1 MNQDYLIFGLIAL
14 LAIGWYVWNKSK
26 NKSERE
32 KVEER
37 KPVSRT
43 MPAHKVENDKLVM
56 IEDAGEEDVKK
67 ILKDFCALYNIE
79 NCQAIMRLVKVSE
92 KKFAVTFP
100 YDMEFEIFCFFVN
113 YANYPSDFK
122 TRFHA
127 KAWTTKKHTDTWIT
141 AAGNNE
147 KIMLYVLDD
156 DTEYDNVFITTIDNV
171 GYKLGFAMGE
181 EKQLLNKPE
190 LDYIKPPVALS
201 ELEKLESIEFK

>member
-26 NKSERE
+26 NKSELK
-32 KVEER
+32 KVVER
-37 KPVSRT
+37 KPVGRT
-43 MPAHKVENDKLVM
+43 MPAHKVENDKLVI
-56 IEDAGEEDVKK
+56 IEDANEEDVKK
-67 ILKDFCALYNIE
+67 ILRDFCALYNIE

-141 AAGNNE
+141 ANGDNE
-147 KIMLYVLDD
+147 KIMLYVLDKD
-156 DTEYDNVFITTIDNV
+156 IEYDNVFITTFDNV

-190 LDYIKPPVALS
+190 LDYVNPPMALS